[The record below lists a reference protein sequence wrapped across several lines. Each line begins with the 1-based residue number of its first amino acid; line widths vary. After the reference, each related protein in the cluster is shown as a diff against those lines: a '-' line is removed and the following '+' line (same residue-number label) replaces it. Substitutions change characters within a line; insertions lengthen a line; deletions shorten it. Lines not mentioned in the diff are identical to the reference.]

1 MLLSVPEKNRQRC
14 IALGL
19 SLGRCFALHRFA
31 PSLASRVAY
40 SACGSRVLGNGGE
53 VNPSKLLPLFTYH
66 GIEYTT
72 LVVVPVKRTDMLT
85 AWSRQISG
93 WFLMGCGKTPP
104 CPKSHT
110 IFAEV
115 GPTTKGPSPAL
126 FSSLVCNRGFEFFYH
141 TTKTLWFWDGGQG
154 SVKANGSGLHPSSAM
169 SASWR
174 AGPQDGAGSGPAD
187 LFPRNP
193 G

>member
-1 MLLSVPEKNRQRC
+1 MPEKNRQRC

-85 AWSRQISG
+85 AWSRSNKCLVFNELRQDSAVREVA
-93 WFLMGCGKTPP
+93 
-104 CPKSHT
+104 HT
-110 IFAEV
+110 FAEV
-115 GPTTKGPSPAL
+115 GPTTKGHPRL
-126 FSSLVCNRGFEFFYH
+126 FSGMQPRLRFFYH
-141 TTKTLWFWDGGQG
+141 TTKTLWFWSGGQG

-174 AGPQDGAGSGPAD
+174 AVPQDGAGSGPAD